1 MRFPASIAKNLP
13 ACNTG
18 LKSKFTVI
26 LGS

>member
-1 MRFPASIAKNLP
+1 MRFPASIAKNVP